1 MYTSLVFKCLALISD
16 SEEEKSIKTF
26 RIHKIHKLLYTFLQ
40 EHWEQTQKRFV

>member
-16 SEEEKSIKTF
+16 SEEEKSIKAF
-26 RIHKIHKLLYTFLQ
+26 RIHKLLYTFLQ